1 MLIGDQKFTPIMLIG
16 VKKYTGDVMD
26 FLLYGEISILCMTL
40 LGIMAYRASKFG
52 IDTNRKKR
60 AFITSICFAISMNFF
75 DLLWDMAI
83 TETVF
88 VPVWLRYVIN
98 ACYFTS
104 LAFSAFYWFI
114 FSEIVH
120 TKKFNEL
127 LLHILF
133 LVPMVTLVAL
143 LLTTHRTGLLYK
155 FTEDGKY
162 VRGPLFYLQFAPALL
177 YVLVASVKNLLY
189 TFSPDNFERKETF
202 VTMFSYSIPVFF
214 CAVLQFLFQDLPILS
229 TAPTISLLLVYTNS
243 LRVQLSIDPLTGIY
257 NRKRLIDTFSDKA
270 KNIKKNKKLY
280 FIFIDIDNFKTLND
294 KYGHNEGDKALQ
306 LVAETLNSIC
316 TRTGG
321 TCARYG
327 GDEFAVLQ
335 ELDANESISDLC
347 DEIINAVKERNQP
360 DNSGKEVNVSVGYS
374 EFDKDA
380 HTVSALIRFADK
392 QMYANKKKK
401 N

>member
-16 VKKYTGDVMD
+16 VKKYTGDVMEI
-26 FLLYGEISILCMTL
+26 LLYSEISALCITL

-60 AFITSICFAISMNFF
+60 AFVASIGCAIAMNFF
-75 DLLWDMAI
+75 DFLWDLAL
-83 TETVF
+83 TGTVNI
-88 VPVWLRYVIN
+88 PVWLRYVIN

-104 LAFSAFYWFI
+104 LSFSAFYWFI
-114 FSEIVH
+114 FSEIVLS
-120 TKKFNEL
+120 KKLNKKALYIFFF
-127 LLHILF
+127 I
-133 LVPMVTLVAL
+133 PMLTLIAL
-143 LLTTHRTGLLYK
+143 LVTTPSTGLLYK
-155 FTEDGKY
+155 FDQSGNY
-162 VRGPLFYLQFAPALL
+162 VRGPLHYLQFAPALIYIL
-177 YVLVASVKNLLY
+177 IASVKNLLY
-189 TFSPDNFERKETF
+189 TFSPDNSERKKTF
-202 VTMFSYSIPVFF
+202 ITMSSYSVPVLI
-214 CAVLQFLFQDLPILS
+214 CAILQFIFPDAPILS
-229 TAPTISLLLVYTNS
+229 VAPTVSLLLVYTNS

-257 NRKRLIDTFSDKA
+257 NRKRLIDTLSDKA

-316 TRTGG
+316 LRTGG

-360 DNSGKEVNVSVGYS
+360 ENSEIEVNVSVGYS
-374 EFDKDA
+374 EFNKDA
-380 HTVSALIRFADK
+380 RTVSALIRFADK

-401 N
+401 V